1 MVEKPITRK
10 MKEAAEAERK
20 ARLDAEYRAALERQ
34 RAEWQARVEQA
45 KAEWEDLLRSLPS
58 ELDKLEKVILELISE
73 WEQKASAPIN
83 WDQIEDPAC
92 STEWELRF
100 NGYERVED
108 YISYY
113 YESSDTR
120 RAGVDKERVVREK
133 MPGSYWVN
141 PHSNKEWFISR
152 ASSPDGPVPPI
163 KYPHCTIAGNGE
175 QSLWGMFDY
184 PHDKARVDAIIQKLM
199 ENRDYYKSRIQEA
212 KAALAGTTQEKVRYL
227 LSRPEADK
235 LRNSLQRTW
244 ATLNPNKSQNLF
256 WEDLLKSLC
265 N

>member
-1 MVEKPITRK
+1 MTERPITRK
-10 MKEAAEAERK
+10 MKAAAQAERLARLEAEYQ
-20 ARLDAEYRAALERQ
+20 AEIARQ
-34 RAEWQARVEQA
+34 RAEQQARLEQA
-45 KAEWEDLLRSLPS
+45 KTDWEKLLQNLPE
-58 ELDKLEKVILELISE
+58 ELNKLEKVVLDLIPE
-73 WEQKASAPIN
+73 WEHKASAPID
-83 WDQIEDPAC
+83 WEELQEPIC
-92 STEWELRF
+92 STAWELRF
-100 NGYERVED
+100 NQYERVED

-184 PHDKARVDAIIQKLM
+184 PHDKARVDTIVKKMKEDQ
-199 ENRDYYKSRIQEA
+199 EYYRSRIEEARSALTDSAQERV
-212 KAALAGTTQEKVRYL
+212 KYL
-227 LSRPEADK
+227 LNRPEGDRV
-235 LRNSLQRTW
+235 RNTLKKIWSL
-244 ATLNPNKSQNLF
+244 LNPGKSQNLF

>member
-1 MVEKPITRK
+1 
-10 MKEAAEAERK
+10 
-20 ARLDAEYRAALERQ
+20 
-34 RAEWQARVEQA
+34 
-45 KAEWEDLLRSLPS
+45 
-58 ELDKLEKVILELISE
+58 
-73 WEQKASAPIN
+73 
-83 WDQIEDPAC
+83 
-92 STEWELRF
+92 LRF

-163 KYPHCTIAGNGE
+163 RYPYCTISGE
-175 QSLWGMFDY
+175 LELWGMFDY
-184 PHDKARVDAIIQKLM
+184 PHDKARVDAIVKKMKEDQ
-199 ENRDYYKSRIQEA
+199 EYYRSRIEEARSALTDSAQERV
-212 KAALAGTTQEKVRYL
+212 KYL
-227 LSRPEADK
+227 LNRPEGDRV
-235 LRNSLQRTW
+235 RNTLKKIWSL
-244 ATLNPNKSQNLF
+244 LNPGKSQNLF